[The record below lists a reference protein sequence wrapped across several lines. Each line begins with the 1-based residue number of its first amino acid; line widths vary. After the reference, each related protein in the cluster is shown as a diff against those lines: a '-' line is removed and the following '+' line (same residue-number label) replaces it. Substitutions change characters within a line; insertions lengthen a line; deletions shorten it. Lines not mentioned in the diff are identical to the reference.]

1 MDKSRPENY
10 LSEKV
15 VLVVTKGY
23 LPPQSS
29 QIGISDSTEVE
40 EERKRR
46 RRRK

>member
-1 MDKSRPENY
+1 MDKSKPKNY

-23 LPPQSS
+23 LPPQSL
-29 QIGISDSTEVE
+29 QIGISDSIELE
-40 EERKRR
+40 EERKRK

>member
-1 MDKSRPENY
+1 MDNSGAEDY

-23 LPPQSS
+23 LPPQSL
-29 QIGISDSTEVE
+29 QIGISDSIELE
-40 EERKRR
+40 EERKRK